1 MNIELIE
8 PEQTTALTA
17 PQRAA
22 VALSSAQTRADLAE
36 LVKKSAN
43 ILAVNSADGRAEC
56 HAAAM
61 ALVKAR
67 TTIERVGKAAR
78 EDATAFSK
86 AVIAEEKSLV
96 SITAAEEA
104 RLLAL
109 RNAWDEARAA
119 EKAEAER
126 VERERITKI
135 HLRIADIRAVVG
147 LANAAKTAECADLLA
162 RLAAYQNE
170 GFEEFS
176 EEAAIALAETFATVF
191 DIHAA
196 KVAEDAERTRIRA
209 EQEAERRRLAEERA
223 ELDRQRAEQAAAK
236 AEADAQALRD
246 AAEITRQR
254 DALMAEVAAANKAQ
268 QDARAAL
275 EAELSM
281 MRAALAE
288 PAETEPEPVVP
299 TEPVLE
305 TVAYVDVVAGT
316 QPLVLVESTAWQ
328 QMDDVIATALG
339 AVADRFNVSLGEAGA
354 LLGSVDWSAVTP
366 ELLEQ
371 AA

>member
-43 ILAVNSADGRAEC
+43 IVAVLNADARMEC

-67 TTIERVGKAAR
+67 TSIEKVGKAAR
-78 EDATAFSK
+78 EDAQAFSR
-86 AVIAEEKSLV
+86 AVIAEEKSLI

-126 VERERITKI
+126 LERERITKI
-135 HLRIADIRAVVG
+135 HLRIADIRAAVG
-147 LANAAKTAECADLLA
+147 IAQQSKLPECVDLLA
-162 RLAAYQNE
+162 RLTFCKLD
-170 GFEEFS
+170 GFEEFTD
-176 EEAAIALAETFATVF
+176 EATAVLAETTATVIS
-191 DIHAA
+191 IHAA
-196 KVAEDAERTRIRA
+196 KVAEEAERQRIKM
-209 EQEAERRRLAEERA
+209 EQEAERQRMAEERA
-223 ELDRQRAEQAAAK
+223 ELARMVAEAK
-236 AEADAQALRD
+236 AAQAKVEAEAKALRD
-246 AAEITRQR
+246 AEAAELTRQR
-254 DALMAEVAAANKAQ
+254 DAFLAEVAAANKAQ
-268 QDARAAL
+268 QEARAAL

-288 PAETEPEPVVP
+288 PAEPEEPVP
-299 TEPVLE
+299 TPAGLPVVRE
-305 TVAYVDVVAGT
+305 ADDTP
-316 QPLVLVESTAWQ
+316 QPLVLVESSAWRDMGAVISTAI
-328 QMDDVIATALG
+328 D
-339 AVADRFNVSLGEAGA
+339 AVADRFSVPRSEAVA
-354 LLGSVDWSAVTP
+354 LLGSVNWSAINP

>member
-1 MNIELIE
+1 MNVELLDE
-8 PEQTTALTA
+8 PAQTTALTA

-22 VALSSAQTRADLAE
+22 VALSSAQTRADLSE
-36 LVKKSAN
+36 LVKKSVN
-43 ILAVNSADGRAEC
+43 IVAVLNADGRSEC

-67 TTIERVGKAAR
+67 TTIERVGKTAR

-96 SITAAEEA
+96 AITAAEEA

-109 RNAWDEARAA
+109 RNEWDNARAK
-119 EKAEAER
+119 EKEEAER

-135 HLRIADIRAVVG
+135 HLRIADIRAVVW
-147 LANAAKTAECADLLA
+147 LAQQADHPECYDMLD
-162 RLAAYQNE
+162 RLEAFRVE
-170 GFEEFS
+170 GFDEFTD
-176 EEAAIALAETFATVF
+176 EATAALAETIATVTS
-191 DIHAA
+191 IHDAKAA
-196 KVAEDAERTRIRA
+196 AD
-209 EQEAERRRLAEERA
+209 AERRRIKMEQDAERLRLAAERA

-236 AEADAQALRD
+236 AAADAQALRD

-268 QDARAAL
+268 QEARAAL

-288 PAETEPEPVVP
+288 PAEPEEPVPVVVQ
-299 TEPVLE
+299 TIEVLNEIDEPITFEFTDEE
-305 TVAYVDVVAGT
+305 TARECAHFAAEFLCCTPAEALVRLAG
-316 QPLVLVESTAWQ
+316 
-328 QMDDVIATALG
+328 I
-339 AVADRFNVSLGEAGA
+339 
-354 LLGSVDWSAVTP
+354 DWSNITMGEEA
-366 ELLEQ
+366 
-371 AA
+371 